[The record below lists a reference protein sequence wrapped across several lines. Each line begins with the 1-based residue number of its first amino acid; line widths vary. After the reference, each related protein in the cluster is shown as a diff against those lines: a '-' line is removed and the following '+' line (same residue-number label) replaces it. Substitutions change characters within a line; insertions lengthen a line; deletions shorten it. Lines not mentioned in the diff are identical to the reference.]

1 MLIRILEI
9 PLEGRELSEKVDS
22 EWIDHALGDVGRGI
36 AGEAGSFEA
45 RVDKVGDKILVQGRA
60 GMPAQLQCARCL
72 TAFEVDLGF
81 DITHVLEPKPE
92 DDSEEELEL
101 GDGDLDVSYID
112 GPEFDISEVVREHM
126 HLALPMNPLC
136 KDECAGLC
144 DQCGGDLNQGDC
156 GCKAPV
162 DPRWSA
168 LAEIKLN

>member
-9 PLEGRELSEKVDS
+9 PPEGRALSEKVGSD
-22 EWIDHALGDVGRGI
+22 WIDQALDSAGRGVV
-36 AGEAGSFEA
+36 GEDGAFEA
-45 RVDKVGDKILVQGRA
+45 RVDRVGDKILVQGRA
-60 GMPAQLQCARCL
+60 TMPVRLQCARCL
-72 TAFEVDLGF
+72 SAFGVDLGF
-81 DITHVLEPKPE
+81 DITHVLEDKPE
-92 DDSEEELEL
+92 DVGEEDVELE
-101 GDGDLDVSYID
+101 DGDLDVSYID

-144 DQCGGDLNQGDC
+144 DQCGGDLNDGEC

-168 LAEIKLN
+168 LADIKLN